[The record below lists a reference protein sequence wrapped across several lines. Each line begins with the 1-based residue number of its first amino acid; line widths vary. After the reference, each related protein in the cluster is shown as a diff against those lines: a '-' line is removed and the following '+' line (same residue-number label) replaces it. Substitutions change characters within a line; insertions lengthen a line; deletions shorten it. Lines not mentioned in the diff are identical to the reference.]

1 MRHLLFLSVLALG
14 LSLPARAQETVI
26 GELTPFVGYRS
37 GGGLWDAGNGET
49 YAIEPSFSWG
59 FVAGMSLGNESLL
72 VEATYLQQ
80 SSRLSAENPFSG
92 GDGNLHDLRL
102 QTILGGV
109 RWSFSPRERL
119 RPLLSAGVGATFFE
133 GQGGGTTTAFSASAS
148 GGVEVRVTRTVGVR
162 LEARALAL
170 FAGGSLRGLCRWSDC
185 SVGLTGWGT
194 LQADVS
200 VGTTFSF

>member
-1 MRHLLFLSVLALG
+1 MRRLVLLASLMLAATA
-14 LSLPARAQETVI
+14 PAGAQDAVV
-26 GELTPFVGYRS
+26 GELTPFIGFRA
-37 GGGLWDAGNGET
+37 GGGLDDAGNGET
-49 YAIEPSFSWG
+49 YAIEPALSWG
-59 FVAGMSLGNESLL
+59 VAAGISLGSPNLL

-80 SSRLSAENPFSG
+80 STRLSAENPFAG

-109 RWSFSPRERL
+109 QWDFSPRARV
-119 RPLLSAGVGATFFE
+119 RPMLSAGVGATFLE
-133 GQGGGTTTAFSASAS
+133 GQGGGTTTSFTASLS
-148 GGVEVRVTRTVGVR
+148 GGVKLMASRTFGFR

-170 FAGGSLRGLCRWSDC
+170 FSGGSLRGLCQWSDC

-200 VGTTFSF
+200 VGTLFTF